1 MTDEN
6 SERTACLAHVLYM
19 AELGFEL
26 ESDPRTFTLLL
37 IAVSPAPVMTFQSL
51 SNITSQ
57 HIPQTLVNLDDLLV
71 GEK

>member
-37 IAVSPAPVMTFQSL
+37 ITVSPAPVMTFQSL